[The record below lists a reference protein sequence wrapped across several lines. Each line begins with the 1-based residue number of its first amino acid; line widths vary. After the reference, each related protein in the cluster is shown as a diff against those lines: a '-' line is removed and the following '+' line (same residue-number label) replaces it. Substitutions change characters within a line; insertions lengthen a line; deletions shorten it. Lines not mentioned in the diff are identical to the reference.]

1 MARDGAQGAPCWKPL
16 RTSPGWGP
24 RASLPGPGGHFQSS
38 SKTLQASLP
47 AVPLACCVA
56 LRKSANLSKP
66 GLEIDSNGLM
76 HET

>member
-16 RTSPGWGP
+16 RTAPGWGP
-24 RASLPGPGGHFQSS
+24 SASLPGPGGHFQSS

-56 LRKSANLSKP
+56 LRKSANFSKP